1 MDKTFEFKKEKV
13 KEVALNVLRM
23 RLQRRLGKYSFK
35 SVSIDILASQLAED
49 AAFEISVKILGQPNV
64 QEYRV
69 PYQFPKNWWQHLRM
83 TILPTWWLEKHPVKM
98 ETVYETVSF
107 NHMAL
112 LPKWDMFPKGQEI
125 VMCSQVLSPGVERTN
140 K

>member
-13 KEVALNVLRM
+13 KEVALHILRM

-35 SVSIDILASQLAED
+35 SVAIDILANQLAED
-49 AAFEISVKILGQPNV
+49 AAFEISLKILGQPNE
-64 QEYRV
+64 QTYRV
-69 PYQFPKNWWQHLRM
+69 PYDFPKNWWQHLRM
-83 TILPTWWLEKHPVKM
+83 TILPAWWLKRFPVKM
-98 ETVYETVSF
+98 ETVYGFVKI

-125 VMCSQVLSPGVERTN
+125 VMCSQVLTPGVQKES
-140 K
+140 